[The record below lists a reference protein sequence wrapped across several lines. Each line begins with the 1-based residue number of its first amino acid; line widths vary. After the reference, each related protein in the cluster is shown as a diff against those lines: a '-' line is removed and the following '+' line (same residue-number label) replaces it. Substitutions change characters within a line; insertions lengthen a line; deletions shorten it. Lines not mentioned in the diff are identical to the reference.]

1 MFVKSIV
8 QVYHKFP
15 TNSRNMKARNKLILG
30 ENEKNTLATYAV
42 KSSES
47 KGRKFPEK
55 DSGESFRLCFQK
67 DRDRIIHCKAFR
79 RLDEKTQVFPAF
91 FGDHYRTRL
100 THTLEVAQISRDIC
114 RRLGLNEDLAEA
126 ISLAH
131 DLGHP
136 PFGHAGEDAL
146 NEIMKEFGLG
156 FEHNLQSLR
165 VVEKLEKLYPEFDGL
180 NLSLEVLD
188 GLKKHQTVWDRASE
202 SLGEM
207 HLEGQVVNLADE
219 IAYTNHDIDD
229 GLRSGILA
237 LGMLRESEI
246 WRDSEKFVF
255 EKYGEIS
262 ISEVLISRVISRTI
276 SSMIEDIC
284 ESFDGEVVAFSD
296 SMKKKIVEL
305 REILFEKFYLSDAV
319 KNRLL
324 DGKKMIKD
332 LFKFYLENSER
343 VSEKY
348 KIGERIE
355 VAIKDYIAGM
365 TDQFLIKELEKRS
378 K

>member
-8 QVYHKFP
+8 QVYHKLP
-15 TNSRNMKARNKLILG
+15 TNSRNMNVRNKLTLG
-30 ENEKNTLATYAV
+30 EKEKNTLAPYAV
-42 KSSES
+42 KSIES
-47 KGRKFPEK
+47 KGRKFHER
-55 DSGESFRLCFQK
+55 DTGESFRLCFQK
-67 DRDRIIHCKAFR
+67 DRDRIVHCKAFR

-100 THTLEVAQISRDIC
+100 THTLEVAQIGRDIC

-126 ISLAH
+126 IALAH

-165 VVEKLEKLYPEFDGL
+165 VVEKLEKLYPDFDGL
-180 NLSLEVLD
+180 NLSFEVLD
-188 GLKKHQTVWDRASE
+188 GLKKHQTVWDQS
-202 SLGEM
+202 SDHVGEM
-207 HLEGQVVNLADE
+207 HLEGQVVNLSDE

-229 GLRSGILA
+229 GLRSGILTID
-237 LGMLRESEI
+237 MLRESEI
-246 WRDSEKFVF
+246 WRDSERFVF

-262 ISEVLISRVISRTI
+262 VSEILISRIISRTI

-284 ESFDGEVVAFSD
+284 ENFDEKSVTFSEE
-296 SMKKKIVEL
+296 MKRKIAEL
-305 REILFEKFYLSDAV
+305 RKILYEKFYLNDAV
-319 KNRLL
+319 KNRLT

-332 LFKFYLENSER
+332 LFKFYLENPNE